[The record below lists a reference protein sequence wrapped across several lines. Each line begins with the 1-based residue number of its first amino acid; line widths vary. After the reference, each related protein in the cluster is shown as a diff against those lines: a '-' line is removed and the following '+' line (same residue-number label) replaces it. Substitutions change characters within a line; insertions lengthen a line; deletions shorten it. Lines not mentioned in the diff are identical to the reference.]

1 MLQNEE
7 KLNSRIYSQKYLF
20 FLANHLSRK
29 KITLYNFAL
38 LSGINILI
46 YLKNINPVKLFF
58 TEMLREFQ
66 KAQKFSFNK
75 KVVYFTH
82 IRPLYSSE
90 IGTNFNSELGILVK
104 EFFMENEGLLSLIEA
119 ELFKKDRY

>member
-1 MLQNEE
+1 M
-7 KLNSRIYSQKYLF
+7 
-20 FLANHLSRK
+20 
-29 KITLYNFAL
+29 
-38 LSGINILI
+38 SGINILI

>member
-1 MLQNEE
+1 LLQNEE